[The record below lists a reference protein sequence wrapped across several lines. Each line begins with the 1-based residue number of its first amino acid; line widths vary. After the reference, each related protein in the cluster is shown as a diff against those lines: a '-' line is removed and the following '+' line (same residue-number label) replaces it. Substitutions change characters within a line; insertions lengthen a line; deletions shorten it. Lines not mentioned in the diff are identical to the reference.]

1 MTLDHIVASP
11 LPPTNPR
18 RTRLTR
24 LEQLWRPAETCR
36 DLFWNVGNLRLE
48 QVKALFLGNFE
59 LNLAK
64 KNKRSKTG
72 TLQGHLTS
80 LHCFMYICVEF
91 VLCPFRYALERSIMI
106 CLVLELNASSG
117 TVGSPF
123 DFFLVNGLMR
133 AHGKPRLS
141 PAKSCVAKLRLIPSM
156 SEQVSKRLAVIPVDK
171 VA

>member
-1 MTLDHIVASP
+1 M
-11 LPPTNPR
+11 
-18 RTRLTR
+18 
-24 LEQLWRPAETCR
+24 
-36 DLFWNVGNLRLE
+36 
-48 QVKALFLGNFE
+48 KALFLGNFE

-64 KNKRSKTG
+64 KNKRSKKTG

-91 VLCPFRYALERSIMI
+91 VLCPFRYFLERSIII
-106 CLVLELNASSG
+106 CLVLELNANSG